1 MELITLSIPIA
12 FVLGIVIGYF
22 IGVNRAFKLK
32 ILPEFEKKIN
42 EKLKVFHKAEPKTYD
57 EKRAEAVDK
66 GKKIIKT
73 FYK

>member
-1 MELITLSIPIA
+1 MEIITLSIPIA

-22 IGVNRAFKLK
+22 IGVNRAFKSK

-42 EKLKVFHKAEPKTYD
+42 EKLKVFPKAEPKTYD
-57 EKRAEAVDK
+57 EKRSDAVDK
-66 GKKIIKT
+66 GKPIIKT